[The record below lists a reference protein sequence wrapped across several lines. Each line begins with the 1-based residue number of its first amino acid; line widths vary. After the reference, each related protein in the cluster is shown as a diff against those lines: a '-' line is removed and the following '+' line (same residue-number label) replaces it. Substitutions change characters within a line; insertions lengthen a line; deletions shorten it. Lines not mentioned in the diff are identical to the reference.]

1 MARTPQ
7 YYHHGK
13 SPMAW
18 AAAGIAARGFIIAA
32 AGSLMGP
39 HWALVIT
46 GGVIVAIAAVLALVM
61 KAMGYGQP

>member
-18 AAAGIAARGFIIAA
+18 TAAGIAALGFIIAA

-39 HWALVIT
+39 NWALVIT
-46 GGVIVAIAAVLALVM
+46 GGVIVLIAGVVAMVM